1 MNVIV
6 DTSVW
11 SLALRRK
18 SGQITPPVEK
28 LIDLIQK
35 EENIFLLGVILQELL
50 QGIKFLKD
58 FSHLIEKLSP
68 FPLIEPNRKDYIDAA
83 RLRNHCSSKGTQAGT
98 VDFLIASICIRYNCC
113 LLTTD
118 QDFKSIAGCSTLK
131 LLK

>member
-1 MNVIV
+1 MKVIV

-18 SGQITPPVEK
+18 TGQITPPVEK

-35 EENIFLLGVILQELL
+35 EENIFLSGIILQELL
-50 QGIKFLKD
+50 QGIKSSKD
-58 FSHLIEKLSP
+58 FSRLLEKLSP
-68 FPLIEPNRKDYIDAA
+68 FPLIEPHRKDYIEAA
-83 RLRNHCSSKGTQAGT
+83 RLRNHCSSKGVQAGT
-98 VDFLIASICIRYNCC
+98 VDCLIASICIRYDCF

-118 QDFKSIAGCSTLK
+118 GDFILIAERSTLQ

>member
-18 SGQITPPVEK
+18 SSQTTPPVEK
-28 LIDLIQK
+28 LTDLIQN
-35 EENIFLLGVILQELL
+35 EENIFLLGVVLQELL
-50 QGIKFLKD
+50 QGIKFSKD
-58 FSHLIEKLSP
+58 FARLLEQLFP
-68 FPLIEPNRKDYIDAA
+68 FPLIEPHRKDYIEAA
-83 RLRNHCSSKGTQAGT
+83 RLRNHCSSKGVQAGT
-98 VDFLIASICIRYNCC
+98 IDFLIASICIRYDCY

-118 QDFKSIAGCSTLK
+118 HDFNSIAGCSTLK